1 MKFVE
6 IQNVSPKIPNQI
18 TCLCNGIL
26 AVDFCHTFEI
36 LIHYFVYKWTEN
48 SSKSHF
54 HSNEN
59 GFYFSNS
66 SSALYLHLNLKA
78 RFDWLSVRS
87 CIWTH
92 TSLWLRPIRKLY
104 ALNFSVAFVHFACS
118 LLGYS
123 NKKNATR
130 QANAHKKTCASL
142 STYSADIPTLFCN
155 LFIIMLF
162 NTFCLK

>member
-123 NKKNATR
+123 NKKMPQGKHTKRHAHRLRPILQIFLRFFATY
-130 QANAHKKTCASL
+130 L
-142 STYSADIPTLFCN
+142 SSCFLIGSV
-155 LFIIMLF
+155 
-162 NTFCLK
+162 